1 MFGSIDVTQ
10 LSLAVSRSYV
20 WPDFLT
26 TSLTRYLFIYLFI
39 ISRAQL
45 QNSSAPSHSSP
56 SRSAHQPSP
65 PAFLLGSS
73 STVEKL
79 SELVMLLDL
88 LGLNE
93 DLKKTFSVQFFYP
106 FIIFPNKK

>member
-79 SELVMLLDL
+79 SELAMLLGL

-93 DLKKTFSVQFFYP
+93 DLKKNLLSA
-106 FIIFPNKK
+106 IFLSIHYFPQ